1 MINDEYNI
9 KIVHYKDFDEV
20 QFFRS
25 SVICRDDLLID
36 EDGVISKKEKK
47 EKKKYFNPFSGEM
60 EEVIDMNEQDFYK
73 YVAFKRSKN
82 MIYKLACNN
91 KPWDY
96 FVTFT
101 FNSDKVDRY
110 NFSEVSKKL
119 SKWIDNIKQKYGCK
133 DMGYIIVPEKHKD
146 GAWHFHGLF
155 KNCDNLNFIDSG
167 IKDNQ
172 GRVIYNISNYKFGF
186 TTATKLSDIDK
197 AVSYILKYISKDLF
211 GDNLKG
217 KKRYWRSKNLEMP
230 VVETAIFEGNK
241 IDLLKML
248 GHDIDYITSS
258 ESVWN
263 EGTYIQLKKRIED
276 TENFDSDKF
285 IQIIGGVDYEEIN

>member
-20 QFFRS
+20 QFFRN

-36 EDGVISKKEKK
+36 ENGVITKKEKK

-60 EEVIDMNEQDFYK
+60 EEVINMNEQEFYK

-101 FNSDKVDRY
+101 FNSEKVDRY

-172 GRVIYNISNYKFGF
+172 GRTIYNISNYKFGF

-211 GDNLKG
+211 GDSLKG
-217 KKRYWRSKNLEMP
+217 KKRYWRSKNLEIP
-230 VVETAIFEGNK
+230 AVSTAIFEGNK
-241 IDLLKML
+241 IDLMKML
-248 GHDIDYITSS
+248 GHDIDYITSAQ
-258 ESVWN
+258 SVWN
-263 EGTYIQLKKRIED
+263 EGTYIQLKKHIVD
-276 TENFDSDKF
+276 TENFDADRF
-285 IQIIGGVDYEEIN
+285 IQIIGGVESDEDN

>member
-36 EDGVISKKEKK
+36 EDGVILKKEKK

-60 EEVIDMNEQDFYK
+60 EEVIDLNEQEFYK

-82 MIYKLACNN
+82 MIYKLAFNN

-230 VVETAIFEGNK
+230 AVETAIFEGNK

-285 IQIIGGVDYEEIN
+285 IQIIGGVEIEEDN

>member
-230 VVETAIFEGNK
+230 AVETAIFEGNK

>member
-1 MINDEYNI
+1 MINDEYNL

-20 QFFRS
+20 QFFRN

-36 EDGVISKKEKK
+36 EDGVISHKEKK
-47 EKKKYFNPFSGEM
+47 EKIKYFNPFSGEM
-60 EEVIDMNEQDFYK
+60 EEVINLNEQEFYK

-101 FNSDKVDRY
+101 FNSEKVDRY

-119 SKWIDNIKQKYGCK
+119 SKWIDNIKQKYNCK

-172 GRVIYNISNYKFGF
+172 GRTIYNISNYKFGF

-230 VVETAIFEGNK
+230 AVETAIFEGNK
-241 IDLLKML
+241 IDLMKML

-263 EGTYIQLKKRIED
+263 EGTYIQLKKHINEVD
-276 TENFDSDKF
+276 KFDKDKF
-285 IQIIGGVDYEEIN
+285 IKIIGGVDCEEIN

>member
-20 QFFRS
+20 QFFRN

-36 EDGVISKKEKK
+36 EDGCISKKEKK
-47 EKKKYFNPFSGEM
+47 EKKKYFNPFTGEM
-60 EEVIDMNEQDFYK
+60 EEVININEQEFYK

-91 KPWDY
+91 KPWNY

-101 FNSDKVDRY
+101 FNADKVNRY
-110 NFSEVSKKL
+110 DFSVVSKKL
-119 SKWIDNIKQKYGCK
+119 SKWLNHIKSRSCP
-133 DMGYIIVPEKHKD
+133 DFGYIIVPEKHKD

-167 IKDNQ
+167 LKDNQ
-172 GRVIYNISNYKFGF
+172 GRTIYNISNYKFGF
-186 TTATKLSDIDK
+186 TTATKLSNIDK

-211 GDNLKG
+211 GDSLKG

-230 VVETAIFEGNK
+230 AVSTAIFEGNK
-241 IDLLKML
+241 IDLMKML
-248 GHDIDYITSS
+248 GHDIDYVTSAQ
-258 ESVWN
+258 SVWN
-263 EGTYIQLKKRIED
+263 EGTYIQLKKHIEE
-276 TENFDSDKF
+276 TEYFDADRF
-285 IQIIGGVDYEEIN
+285 IQIIGGVEIEEDN

>member
-1 MINDEYNI
+1 MINDEYNF
-9 KIVHYKDFDEV
+9 KVVHYKDFDEV
-20 QFFRS
+20 QFFRD
-25 SVICRDDLLID
+25 SVICRDNLLID
-36 EDGVISKKEKK
+36 EDGVITKKKIREK
-47 EKKKYFNPFSGEM
+47 EKYFNPFTGDL
-60 EEVIDMNEQDFYK
+60 EEVININDQEFYK

-82 MIYKLACNN
+82 VIYKLACNN

-101 FNSDKVDRY
+101 FNGEKVDRY

-119 SKWIDNIKQKYGCK
+119 SNWIDNIKRKYNCK

-172 GRVIYNISNYKFGF
+172 GRTIYNISNYKFGF

-230 VVETAIFEGNK
+230 SVETAIFEGNK

-248 GHDIDYITSS
+248 GHDIDYITSAQ
-258 ESVWN
+258 SVWN
-263 EGTYIQLKKRIED
+263 EGTYIQLKKHIEE
-276 TENFDSDKF
+276 TENFDADRF
-285 IQIIGGVDYEEIN
+285 IQILGGVDCEDIN

>member
-20 QFFRS
+20 QYFRDS
-25 SVICRDDLLID
+25 IICRDDLLID

-60 EEVIDMNEQDFYK
+60 EEVIDLNEQEFYK

-167 IKDNQ
+167 LKDKQ
-172 GRVIYNISNYKFGF
+172 GRTIYNISNYKFGF

-211 GDNLKG
+211 SDNLKG
-217 KKRYWRSKNLEMP
+217 KKRYWSSKNLEMP
-230 VVETAIFEGNK
+230 AVETAIFEGNK

-263 EGTYIQLKKRIED
+263 EGTYIQLKKHIED
-276 TENFDSDKF
+276 TENFDADRF
-285 IQIIGGVDYEEIN
+285 IQIIGGVESEEDN

>member
-1 MINDEYNI
+1 MINDEYNL

-20 QFFRS
+20 QFFRN

-36 EDGVISKKEKK
+36 EYGVISKKEKK

-60 EEVIDMNEQDFYK
+60 EEVFNMNEQEFYK

-91 KPWDY
+91 NPWDY

-101 FNSDKVDRY
+101 FNGDKVDRY

-119 SKWIDNIKQKYGCK
+119 SNWIDNIKRKYNCK

-146 GAWHFHGLF
+146 GAWHFHGLL

-172 GRVIYNISNYKFGF
+172 GRTIYNISNYKFGF

-217 KKRYWRSKNLEMP
+217 KKRYWRSKNLQMP
-230 VVETAIFEGNK
+230 AVETAIFEGNK
-241 IDLLKML
+241 IDLMKML

-276 TENFDSDKF
+276 TENFDADKF
-285 IQIIGGVDYEEIN
+285 IQIIGGVESEENN

>member
-20 QFFRS
+20 QFFRN

-36 EDGVISKKEKK
+36 ENGVISKKEKK

-60 EEVIDMNEQDFYK
+60 EEVIDLNEQEFYK

-110 NFSEVSKKL
+110 NFSDVSKKL
-119 SKWIDNIKQKYGCK
+119 SNWIDNIKRKYNCK

-172 GRVIYNISNYKFGF
+172 GRTIYNISNYKFGF

-211 GDNLKG
+211 VDNLKG

-230 VVETAIFEGNK
+230 AVEAAIVEGNK
-241 IDLLKML
+241 IDLMKML

-263 EGTYIQLKKRIED
+263 EGTYIQLKKHINEVD
-276 TENFDSDKF
+276 KFDKDKF
-285 IQIIGGVDYEEIN
+285 IKIIGGFDFEEIN

>member
-1 MINDEYNI
+1 MINDEYNL

-20 QFFRS
+20 QFFRN

-36 EDGVISKKEKK
+36 EDGVISHKEKK
-47 EKKKYFNPFSGEM
+47 EKIKYFNPFSGEM
-60 EEVIDMNEQDFYK
+60 EEVINLNEQEFYK

-101 FNSDKVDRY
+101 FNSEKVDRY

-119 SKWIDNIKQKYGCK
+119 SKWIDNIKQKYNCK

-172 GRVIYNISNYKFGF
+172 GRTIYNISNYKFGF

-230 VVETAIFEGNK
+230 AVETAIFEGNK

-285 IQIIGGVDYEEIN
+285 IQIIGGVEIEEDN

>member
-20 QFFRS
+20 QFFRN

-47 EKKKYFNPFSGEM
+47 GKKKYFNPFSGEM
-60 EEVIDMNEQDFYK
+60 EEVINMNEQEFYK

-110 NFSEVSKKL
+110 DFSEVSKKL
-119 SKWIDNIKQKYGCK
+119 SKWIDNIKQKYNCK

-167 IKDNQ
+167 IKDKQ
-172 GRVIYNISNYKFGF
+172 GRTIYNISNYKFGF

-211 GDNLKG
+211 CDNLKG

-230 VVETAIFEGNK
+230 VVETAIFQGNK
-241 IDLLKML
+241 IDLMKML

-263 EGTYIQLKKRIED
+263 EGTYIQLKKHIEE
-276 TENFDSDKF
+276 TENFDADRF
-285 IQIIGGVDYEEIN
+285 IQIIGGVEIEKDN

>member
-20 QFFRS
+20 QFFRN

-47 EKKKYFNPFSGEM
+47 EKIKYFNPFTCNM
-60 EEVIDMNEQDFYK
+60 EEVIDLNGQEFYK

-82 MIYKLACNN
+82 TIYKLACNN
-91 KPWDY
+91 KPWEY

-110 NFSEVSKKL
+110 DFSVVSKKL
-119 SKWIDNIKQKYGCK
+119 SKWLNHIKSRSCP
-133 DMGYIIVPEKHKD
+133 DFGYIIVPEKHKD

-172 GRVIYNISNYKFGF
+172 GRTIYNISNYKFGF

-217 KKRYWRSKNLEMP
+217 KKRYWRSKNLQMP

-241 IDLLKML
+241 IDLMKML

-276 TENFDSDKF
+276 TENFDADRF
-285 IQIIGGVDYEEIN
+285 IHIIGGVDCEEIN

>member
-230 VVETAIFEGNK
+230 AVETAIFEGNK

-285 IQIIGGVDYEEIN
+285 IQIIGGVEIEEDN

>member
-60 EEVIDMNEQDFYK
+60 EEVIDLNEQEFYK

-119 SKWIDNIKQKYGCK
+119 SKWIDNIKRKYGCK

-167 IKDNQ
+167 LKDKQ
-172 GRVIYNISNYKFGF
+172 GRTIYNISNYKFGF

-211 GDNLKG
+211 GDSLKG
-217 KKRYWRSKNLEMP
+217 KKRYWRSNNLEMP
-230 VVETAIFEGNK
+230 AVETAIFEGNK

-263 EGTYIQLKKRIED
+263 EGTYIQLKKHIED
-276 TENFDSDKF
+276 TENFDADRF
-285 IQIIGGVDYEEIN
+285 I

>member
-1 MINDEYNI
+1 MINDEYNL

-20 QFFRS
+20 QFFRN

-36 EDGVISKKEKK
+36 EDGVISHKEKK
-47 EKKKYFNPFSGEM
+47 EKIKYFNPFSGEM
-60 EEVIDMNEQDFYK
+60 EEVINLNEQEFYK

-101 FNSDKVDRY
+101 FNSEKIDRY

-119 SKWIDNIKQKYGCK
+119 SKWIDNIKQKYNCK

-172 GRVIYNISNYKFGF
+172 GRTIYNISNYKFGF

-230 VVETAIFEGNK
+230 AVETAIFEGSK
-241 IDLLKML
+241 IDLMKML

-263 EGTYIQLKKRIED
+263 EGTYIQLKKHIEE
-276 TENFDSDKF
+276 TENFDADRF
-285 IQIIGGVDYEEIN
+285 IQIIGGVEIEENN

>member
-1 MINDEYNI
+1 MINDEYNL

-36 EDGVISKKEKK
+36 EDGVITKKEKK
-47 EKKKYFNPFSGEM
+47 EKKKYFNPFTGDL
-60 EEVIDMNEQDFYK
+60 EEVININEQEFYK

-82 MIYKLACNN
+82 IIYKLACNN

-167 IKDNQ
+167 IKDKQ
-172 GRVIYNISNYKFGF
+172 GRTIYNISNYKFGF

-230 VVETAIFEGNK
+230 AVETAIFEGNK

>member
-36 EDGVISKKEKK
+36 EDGVITKKEKK
-47 EKKKYFNPFSGEM
+47 EKKKYFNPFTGDL
-60 EEVIDMNEQDFYK
+60 EEVININEEEFYK

-167 IKDNQ
+167 IKDKQ
-172 GRVIYNISNYKFGF
+172 GRTIYNISNYKFGF

-211 GDNLKG
+211 GDSLKG

-230 VVETAIFEGNK
+230 IVSTAIFEGNK
-241 IDLLKML
+241 IDLMKML
-248 GHDIDYITSS
+248 GHDIDYITSAQ
-258 ESVWN
+258 SVWN
-263 EGTYIQLKKRIED
+263 EGTYIQLKKHIEE
-276 TENFDSDKF
+276 TENFDADMF
-285 IQIIGGVDYEEIN
+285 IQIIGGVDCEEIN

>member
-60 EEVIDMNEQDFYK
+60 EEVFDLNEQEFYK

-167 IKDNQ
+167 LKDKQ
-172 GRVIYNISNYKFGF
+172 GRTIYNILNYKFGF

-230 VVETAIFEGNK
+230 AVETAIFEGNK

-263 EGTYIQLKKRIED
+263 EGTYIQLKKHIED
-276 TENFDSDKF
+276 TENFDSDRF
-285 IQIIGGVDYEEIN
+285 IQILGGVESEENN

>member
-1 MINDEYNI
+1 MINDVYNI

-20 QFFRS
+20 QFFRN

-60 EEVIDMNEQDFYK
+60 EEVINMNEQEFYK

-101 FNSDKVDRY
+101 FNADKVDRY
-110 NFSEVSKKL
+110 DFSVVSKKL
-119 SKWIDNIKQKYGCK
+119 SVWLNHIKSRTCP
-133 DMGYIIVPEKHKD
+133 DFGYIIVPEKHKD

-167 IKDNQ
+167 IKDKQ
-172 GRVIYNISNYKFGF
+172 GRTIYNISNYKFGF

-211 GDNLKG
+211 CDNLKG

-230 VVETAIFEGNK
+230 SVETAIFQGNK
-241 IDLLKML
+241 IDLIKML
-248 GHDIDYITSS
+248 GHDIDYVTSS
-258 ESVWN
+258 ESAWN
-263 EGTYIQLKKRIED
+263 EGTYIQLKKHIEE
-276 TENFDSDKF
+276 TENFDVDRF
-285 IQIIGGVDYEEIN
+285 IQIIGGVEHEENN

>member
-1 MINDEYNI
+1 MINDTYNI
-9 KIVHYKDFDEV
+9 KVVHYQDYDEV
-20 QFFRS
+20 QYFRD
-25 SVICRDDLLID
+25 SVICRDDILVD
-36 EDGVISKKEKK
+36 EYGEITKKKR
-47 EKKKYFNPFSGEM
+47 EKKKCLNPFTNEM
-60 EEVIDMNEQDFYK
+60 VEMIDLDNQDFYK
-73 YVAFKRSKN
+73 YTSYKRCRN
-82 MIYKLACNN
+82 TIYKLACNN

-101 FNSDKVDRY
+101 FNSEKVDRY
-110 NFSEVSKKL
+110 KFSEVSKKL

-133 DMGYIIVPEKHKD
+133 NIGYIVVPELHKD

-155 KNCDNLNFIDSG
+155 KNCDGMNFVDSG
-167 IKDNQ
+167 KKDKA
-172 GRVIYNISNYKFGF
+172 GRTIYNISKYKFGF
-186 TTATKLSDIDK
+186 TTATKLTDVDK
-197 AVSYILKYISKDLF
+197 ATSYILKYISKDLF
-211 GDNLKG
+211 SDNLKG

-230 VVETAIFEGNK
+230 AVETAIFEGNK

-285 IQIIGGVDYEEIN
+285 IQIIGGVEIEEDN

>member
-1 MINDEYNI
+1 MQN
-9 KIVHYKDFDEV
+9 K
-20 QFFRS
+20 R
-25 SVICRDDLLID
+25 
-36 EDGVISKKEKK
+36 
-47 EKKKYFNPFSGEM
+47 EKKKYFNPFSSEM
-60 EEVIDMNEQDFYK
+60 EEVFDMNEQEFYK

-82 MIYKLACNN
+82 VIYKLACNN

-101 FNSDKVDRY
+101 FNGEKVDRY

-119 SKWIDNIKQKYGCK
+119 SKWFDNIKQKYGCK

-172 GRVIYNISNYKFGF
+172 GRTIYNISNYKFGF

-230 VVETAIFEGNK
+230 AVETAIFEGIK
-241 IDLLKML
+241 IDLMKML
-248 GHDIDYITSS
+248 GHDIDYITSA

-263 EGTYIQLKKRIED
+263 EGTYIQLKKHVEE
-276 TENFDSDKF
+276 TENFDADRF
-285 IQIIGGVDYEEIN
+285 IQIIGGVEIEENN

>member
-1 MINDEYNI
+1 MINDEYNL

-20 QFFRS
+20 QFFRN

-36 EDGVISKKEKK
+36 EDGVISHKEKK
-47 EKKKYFNPFSGEM
+47 EKIKYFNPFSGEM
-60 EEVIDMNEQDFYK
+60 EEVINLNEQEFYK

-101 FNSDKVDRY
+101 FNSEKVDRY

-119 SKWIDNIKQKYGCK
+119 SKWIDNIKQKYNCK

-172 GRVIYNISNYKFGF
+172 GRTIYNISNYKFGF

-230 VVETAIFEGNK
+230 AFETAIFEGNK

-285 IQIIGGVDYEEIN
+285 IQIIGGVEIEEDN